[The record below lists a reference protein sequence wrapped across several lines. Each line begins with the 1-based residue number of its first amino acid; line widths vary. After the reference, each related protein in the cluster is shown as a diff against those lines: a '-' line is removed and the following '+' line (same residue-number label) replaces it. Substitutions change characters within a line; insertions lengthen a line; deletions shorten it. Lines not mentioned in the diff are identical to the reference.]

1 MLHELMR
8 IYSPLGTR
16 ILPKKNH
23 FFSFYSG
30 EKIVGEVYQVDTE
43 MLAFLDDFEGHPMAY
58 IRKEI
63 LVEPLERNDE
73 ISTLP
78 RKCWCYFYNVNATKD
93 HEVLQ
98 GATFLSDYDSKGDH
112 GTPYIFQE
120 DDDRLEFLR

>member
-1 MLHELMR
+1 MR

-78 RKCWCYFYNVNATKD
+78 RKCWCYFYNVNSTKD

-112 GTPYIFQE
+112 GKPYFFEE